1 MKIFFITIITIFTY
15 RLCAQQDNANSVKPR
30 FGIALI
36 TMQGNMLKGLL
47 LQVNDTTIIIYP
59 GKRKEWNK
67 KVEYYPVVFGSSNVR
82 EIKLKKKNGMV
93 KGMVLGGSIGLSA
106 ILTTIILN
114 GATAKGGTAN
124 NAVIVVPAGIIGGA
138 YMGSKSRKTYN
149 INGNE
154 KAFTEFQKQIE

>member
-1 MKIFFITIITIFTY
+1 MKTIFIFILTVFTY
-15 RLCAQQDNANSVKPR
+15 SLCAQQDDDNTIKPR
-30 FGIALI
+30 FSIELV

-67 KVEYYPVVFGSSNVR
+67 NVEYYPVVFGSSNVR

-124 NAVIVVPAGIIGGA
+124 NAVIVVPAGIIAGA
-138 YMGSKSRKTYN
+138 YMGSKNRKNYN